1 MSHGV
6 AVLLLVLYLGYL
18 IFQMWSHAVSFLLFL
33 SLLESDGQDLY
44 TDEET
49 SLSTAYPAEI
59 RDQVNE
65 KLNIKR
71 RIRYRRN
78 RKQGIT
84 EDLESNSTHSD
95 GSPSGEGSGS
105 RVVAKEEEEEE
116 LPQMS
121 ITATIVSLKYPRTS
135 ISSSEKEIMSAD
147 IRSSWLSMLLLLE
160 LPPNGW
166 FRVSM
171 VLSRLIPNYRG
182 NGLV

>member
-121 ITATIVSLKYPRTS
+121 ITATIVSQPVSCKRYLVREC
-135 ISSSEKEIMSAD
+135 EKQC
-147 IRSSWLSMLLLLE
+147 
-160 LPPNGW
+160 
-166 FRVSM
+166 
-171 VLSRLIPNYRG
+171 
-182 NGLV
+182 